1 MIRAHHLEIV
11 IGALRNS
18 AREDAAGILEWPQN
32 ALLKKVKR
40 GKGNN
45 IF

>member
-1 MIRAHHLEIV
+1 MFRGHPLEIV